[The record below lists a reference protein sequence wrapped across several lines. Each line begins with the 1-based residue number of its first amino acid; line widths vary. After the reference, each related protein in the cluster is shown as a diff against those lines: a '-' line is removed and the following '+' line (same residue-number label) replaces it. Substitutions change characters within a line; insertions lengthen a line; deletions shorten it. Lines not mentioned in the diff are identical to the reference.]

1 MLPKEDT
8 YREWLRFICQT
19 ADDDDPSLPFMV
31 SLWAYCLKNNG
42 LTDKQIKA
50 FRPYLER
57 AREAAVEMKRSFD
70 DYEAAANAGFP
81 ASNKE
86 KTIN

>member
-8 YREWLRFICQT
+8 YSEWLRFICQT

-31 SLWAYCLKNNG
+31 SLWSYCLKNNG

-50 FRPYLER
+50 FQPYLER
-57 AREAAVEMKRSFD
+57 AREAAVEMKRP
-70 DYEAAANAGFP
+70 AANAGFP
-81 ASNKE
+81 ASKKE